1 VYKQLIALPLL
12 LEIVVFQLLINS
24 LSLTRSMTEKDLRI
38 TEIVNRLDSLTL
50 EANTLTRELKTLR
63 EEEEDTT
70 GTTRAHAAT
79 NNNEDETNKKKGANL
94 HGFKK
99 GDRVRITNIYRGQR
113 GTEGTVTY
121 VTKSQVTLRD
131 DTGRLHTRKF
141 TNIRKTGN

>member
-1 VYKQLIALPLL
+1 
-12 LEIVVFQLLINS
+12 
-24 LSLTRSMTEKDLRI
+24 MTKKDLRI

-63 EEEEDTT
+63 EAEEDTT